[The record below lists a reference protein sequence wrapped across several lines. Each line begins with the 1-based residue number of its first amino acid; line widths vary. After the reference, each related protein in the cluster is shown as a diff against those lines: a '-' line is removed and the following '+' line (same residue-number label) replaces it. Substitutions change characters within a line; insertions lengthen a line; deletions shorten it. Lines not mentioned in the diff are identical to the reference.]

1 MLLQYKEEYKDGFLV
16 ANIESRG
23 GCQITMFSWDDLK
36 ETLPITDDTV
46 ECPVKGCS
54 HVVERQRKVFLRDE
68 RFTCPTH
75 GIVISPSTWVY
86 VDYWRNLINTETSD
100 MALICDIK
108 SVKRDNNRLG
118 NNNSE
123 DAVTWNFFRRLQR
136 HNLVGSTLERCIGE
150 TMQGKNCVMYWS
162 YSHKEQG
169 TWEWLKKARST
180 FGEKPNRSTEPD
192 LIIETDNV
200 LVFIEAK
207 VGATNQT
214 KPSNKSV
221 EKLYATGGDGWFGKV
236 FHEAEN
242 FWTIAVDS
250 KLYELM
256 RMWLLGT
263 WIAEQ
268 IGKKFVLINLVLEHK
283 EEDIE
288 TRFGDKIIQGQA
300 RRFQRCAWEQL
311 YHTVQSQE
319 FDIELEQ
326 FFKGKTLGYNRNGEL
341 QRAFDL
347 SQD

>member
-1 MLLQYKEEYKDGFLV
+1 MFL
-16 ANIESRG
+16 
-23 GCQITMFSWDDLK
+23 WDDLK
-36 ETLPITDDTV
+36 ETLLISADTV
-46 ECPVKGCS
+46 ACPVKGCS
-54 HVVERQRKVFLRDE
+54 HVVERQRRVFVRDE
-68 RFTCPTH
+68 QFRCPTH
-75 GIVISPSTWVY
+75 GIFISPSTWVHE
-86 VDYWRNLINTETSD
+86 DYWLNLINTEPSD
-100 MALICDIK
+100 MALLCDIK
-108 SVKRDNNRLG
+108 SVKRENDRLG

-123 DAVTWNFFRRLQR
+123 DAVTWNIFRGLQKR
-136 HNLVGSTLERCIGE
+136 NLVGATLGTCTGE
-150 TMQGKNCVMYWS
+150 VIEGKNCVMYWS
-162 YSHKEQG
+162 YSQKEKG

-180 FGEKPNRSTEPD
+180 FGEKSNRSTEPD
-192 LIIETDNV
+192 LIIETDKV

-242 FWTIAVDS
+242 FRTIAVDS

-268 IGKKFVLINLVLEHK
+268 IGKKFVLINLVLEHR

-288 TRFGDKIIQGQA
+288 TRFGDKIIQGET
-300 RRFQRCAWEQL
+300 RRFQRCTWEQL
-311 YHTVQSQE
+311 YHTAQSQE
-319 FDIELEQ
+319 FDIELER
-326 FFKGKTLGYNRNGEL
+326 FFKGKTLGYSRDGAL

-347 SQD
+347 SQG